1 MEFARNGTLAG
12 TFFVVLFP
20 LDVFSLF
27 IQSNLKLDY
36 SLTTKLSPM
45 VKYTVCITTGKIQM
59 DFTFFCAFFRCREYM
74 MCEKIQQHIIRMSVI
89 VLDRIMNDG
98 SPLSVSLIKLARQ
111 TYGLLYIL
119 WKLIFD
125 AQIHTHT
132 HKKKHRYPAHT
143 ICTTG
148 FCLYNTLN
156 HH

>member
-1 MEFARNGTLAG
+1 M
-12 TFFVVLFP
+12 
-20 LDVFSLF
+20 
-27 IQSNLKLDY
+27 
-36 SLTTKLSPM
+36 M
-45 VKYTVCITTGKIQM
+45 
-59 DFTFFCAFFRCREYM
+59 RE
-74 MCEKIQQHIIRMSVI
+74 KTQQHIIRMSVI

-119 WKLIFD
+119 WKLTFH

-132 HKKKHRYPAHT
+132 HKTPLAIQNT

-156 HH
+156 HR